1 MSAKRRP
8 TPLTPSERAAQLIRQ
23 FHALG
28 KLVLA
33 RAVTNDKTIVD
44 AAQFLASEQGVS
56 YDRALKAARFTRLF
70 DDRALERLDKLCEI
84 YPLTINHIRRVL
96 RVNSKTV
103 RHRWLKRAA
112 DGRWQAG
119 RLQREIQLATGDQPG
134 AGGPQIRTPA
144 DPFEAIEQVSR
155 RTAEWLK
162 RYDAIWGLEATWS
175 ETGEIADQ
183 ANLAQRL
190 SECRGMLKRLQI
202 RSAALEERL
211 TRLERS
217 AKRKG
222 RKAEIVRPA
231 GTRS

>member
-8 TPLTPSERAAQLIRQ
+8 TPITPSERAAHQIRR
-23 FHALG
+23 FHELG

-33 RAVTNDKTIVD
+33 RADTDHKSILVT
-44 AAQFLASEQGVS
+44 AQNLASEQAVS
-56 YDRALKAARFTRLF
+56 FDRALKAARFASLF
-70 DDRALERLDKLCEI
+70 DEKSLERLDKLCEI

-96 RVNSKTV
+96 RVNSKTA
-103 RHRWLKRAA
+103 RYRWLKRAA
-112 DGRWQAG
+112 DGEWQAD
-119 RLQREIQLATGDQPG
+119 RLQREIQLATGNRAG
-134 AGGPQIRTPA
+134 AGGPRIRTPA
-144 DPFEAIEQVSR
+144 DPFEAIEQVRR
-155 RTAEWLK
+155 RTEEWLN
-162 RYDAIWGLEATWS
+162 RYDAIWGLDATWS
-175 ETGEIADQ
+175 ESGEIADQ

-190 SECRGMLKRLQI
+190 SECRGMLKWLHI
-202 RSAALEERL
+202 CSAALEERL